1 MQSKIFFSNLLK
13 LYRMGAI
20 MLQYRYSSLRK
31 RAKQMNKDLPEIIK
45 SYEDYLNIIQ
55 EKASSTVYCYIVD
68 IMLLIN
74 YLKTKD
80 KYQNLE
86 IDKSFIELIE
96 LQDLYGFLSY
106 VKNERNNSSFAR
118 ARKIASIKSFF
129 KYCETKLKI
138 INNNPCRELEV
149 PKKPNKQINYLNL
162 DESKRLLKDIV
173 GRNKK
178 RDLAILTLFL
188 NCGLRLSEL
197 CNIRF
202 KDIREDTLVV
212 RGKGNKDRTIYLN
225 EMCLRAIED
234 YMEERKHIKHSYLF
248 VSERKNQLCKRQVQ
262 YIVQKNISSTGLDV
276 GKYTTHKLRHTAAT
290 LLYKHSNVDIRTIQT
305 ILGHKNIS
313 TTTIYTHVDNEQVRS
328 AIRSNPLNE
337 I

>member
-1 MQSKIFFSNLLK
+1 
-13 LYRMGAI
+13 
-20 MLQYRYSSLRK
+20 
-31 RAKQMNKDLPEIIK
+31 MNKDLPEIIK

-225 EMCLRAIED
+225 EMCLRAIEE

-262 YIVQKNISSTGLDV
+262 YIVQKNISSTGLDTS
-276 GKYTTHKLRHTAAT
+276 KYTTHKLRHTAAT

-313 TTTIYTHVDNEQVRS
+313 TTTIYTHVDNEQVRN

>member
-1 MQSKIFFSNLLK
+1 
-13 LYRMGAI
+13 
-20 MLQYRYSSLRK
+20 
-31 RAKQMNKDLPEIIK
+31 MNKDLPEIIK

-202 KDIREDTLVV
+202 KDIKEDTLVV

-225 EMCLRAIED
+225 EMCLRAIKD

-276 GKYTTHKLRHTAAT
+276 SKYTTHKLRHTAAT

-337 I
+337 MQL

>member
-1 MQSKIFFSNLLK
+1 
-13 LYRMGAI
+13 MGAI

>member
-1 MQSKIFFSNLLK
+1 
-13 LYRMGAI
+13 
-20 MLQYRYSSLRK
+20 
-31 RAKQMNKDLPEIIK
+31 MNKNLPEIIK
-45 SYEDYLNIIQ
+45 SYEDYLSVIQ
-55 EKASSTVYCYIVD
+55 EKASSTVYSYIVD
-68 IMLLIN
+68 IMMLID

-80 KYQNLE
+80 KHQDLE
-86 IDKSFIELIE
+86 IDKRFIKLIE

-276 GKYTTHKLRHTAAT
+276 SKYTTHKLRHTAAT

>member
-1 MQSKIFFSNLLK
+1 MN
-13 LYRMGAI
+13 
-20 MLQYRYSSLRK
+20 RK
-31 RAKQMNKDLPEIIK
+31 LPEIIK
-45 SYEDYLNIIQ
+45 SYEDYLSVIQ
-55 EKASSTVYCYIVD
+55 EKASSTVYSYIVD
-68 IMLLIN
+68 IMMLID

-80 KYQNLE
+80 KHQDLD
-86 IDKSFIELIE
+86 IDKRFIKLIE

-138 INNNPCRELEV
+138 IDNNPCRELEV
-149 PKKPNKQINYLNL
+149 PKKPKKQINYLNL
-162 DESKRLLKDIV
+162 DESKKLLKDIV

-197 CNIRF
+197 CSIRF
-202 KDIREDTLVV
+202 KDIKEDTLVV
-212 RGKGNKDRTIYLN
+212 RGKGNKDRTVYLN
-225 EMCLRAIED
+225 EMCLRAIKD

-262 YIVQKNISSTGLDV
+262 YIVQKNISAANLDAS
-276 GKYTTHKLRHTAAT
+276 KYTTHKLRHTAAT

>member
-1 MQSKIFFSNLLK
+1 
-13 LYRMGAI
+13 MGTI

-45 SYEDYLNIIQ
+45 SYEDYLTIIQ
-55 EKASSTVYCYIVD
+55 EKASSTVYSYIVD
-68 IMLLIN
+68 IMLFID

-80 KYQNLE
+80 KYQDLD
-86 IDKSFIELIE
+86 IDKEFIKLIE

-106 VKNERNNSSFAR
+106 VKKERNNSPFAR

-149 PKKPNKQINYLNL
+149 PKRPNKQISYLNL
-162 DESKRLLKDIV
+162 DESKKLLKDIV

-234 YMEERKHIKHSYLF
+234 YMEERKYIKHSYLF

-276 GKYTTHKLRHTAAT
+276 SKYTTHKLRHTAAT

>member
-1 MQSKIFFSNLLK
+1 
-13 LYRMGAI
+13 
-20 MLQYRYSSLRK
+20 
-31 RAKQMNKDLPEIIK
+31 MNKDLPEIIK

-276 GKYTTHKLRHTAAT
+276 SKYTTHKLRHTAAT

-337 I
+337 MQL

>member
-1 MQSKIFFSNLLK
+1 
-13 LYRMGAI
+13 

-276 GKYTTHKLRHTAAT
+276 SKYTTHKLRHTAAT